1 MPARPI
7 LGDDASAG
15 RLKLGDPDGRQTEG
29 VAALALAS
37 SAGAS
42 LAARQQLT
50 GAVTPLLRI
59 NPNPGAGGGGG
70 TPGSPTKG
78 IKPR

>member
-1 MPARPI
+1 MAARPV

-15 RLKLGDPDGRQTEG
+15 RLKLGDPDGLQDEG
-29 VAALALAS
+29 AALPILS
-37 SAGAS
+37 NAGTT
-42 LAARQQLT
+42 LAARQQLA
-50 GAVTPLLRI
+50 GSVTALLHI
-59 NPNPGAGGGGG
+59 NPNPNAGGGGG